1 MDKVQFV
8 QNMHDV
14 TQKKGFAILITSK
27 RYLHNSTHAKKPF
40 THTESEINKEVCNRP
55 FCDREEIMK
64 WGERMINGGCW
75 NGSHVYSCMA
85 GKDKRRQNDLWWW
98 ETDDGALEGEKWQA
112 ERKKEEEIWS
122 LQALLPMQGIFV
134 RFSVISRGHW
144 GQWQQ
149 RNACR
154 WNKLRPYRIL
164 FFALNRKSSPQET
177 AKSKFQAFKYNPVSS
192 TATLNRKKPCFY

>member
-14 TQKKGFAILITSK
+14 THKKGFAILITSK
-27 RYLHNSTHAKKPF
+27 RYLHNSNHAKKPF

-64 WGERMINGGCW
+64 WGERMMNGGCW
-75 NGSHVYSCMA
+75 NGSQVYSCMA

-112 ERKKEEEIWS
+112 ERKKEGEIWS
-122 LQALLPMQGIFV
+122 LQALLPMQGIFLCKI
-134 RFSVISRGHW
+134 RCHHSRPLG
-144 GQWQQ
+144 
-149 RNACR
+149 AMATEKCM
-154 WNKLRPYRIL
+154 
-164 FFALNRKSSPQET
+164 
-177 AKSKFQAFKYNPVSS
+177 PV
-192 TATLNRKKPCFY
+192 K